1 MNIRAKL
8 VALVVAVVALV
19 LGASSLYVV
28 MQAPVE
34 RIESE
39 RRILDTVKNGMYN
52 LSIETN
58 RLSTAMF
65 SRSKLRFE
73 EAQNRYR
80 EVFTRINEVSYL
92 RRDATLREA
101 LEIIERLQKLNEE
114 NLKNVDQIFKELYAN
129 TEELFVSVDRMTF
142 RRILTD
148 DPLNKDGNLRMQALF
163 NLNRLESAIGILN
176 DSLDSS
182 IKVIDE
188 QSLVID
194 DRIAQIRRQSLV
206 VTLGVIAVFVVLTTV
221 AALLFSGTI
230 ARSVVSIVGG
240 IRSLSEGDLT
250 VELGVRSRDEVG
262 ELAARMNEFVR
273 SLDEAML
280 GIKDAANRNRVV
292 KDGLLASSEEAAGA
306 VQELGV
312 ASREVA
318 GQAEELERR
327 VGDVQEA
334 VDRIAGGV
342 AELDRRL
349 SDQIAMVEESTASIT
364 QMLATI
370 GNMARLA
377 AQDKELSE
385 SLVRTAD
392 AGREVFQSSIEKI
405 EAITEQV
412 GKIEEMIQIIDTI
425 AGQTNLLAMNAAIEA
440 AHAGE
445 AGKGFAVVAEEIRKL
460 AEASTEGSR
469 EIAASVKGIV

>member
-8 VALVVAVVALV
+8 VILVVAVVVLV
-19 LGASSLYVV
+19 LGVSSLYVV

-34 RIESE
+34 QIESE

-80 EVFTRINEVSYL
+80 EVFSKITEVSYL
-92 RRDATLREA
+92 RRDAALREA

-114 NLKNVDQIFKELYAN
+114 NLKNVDQIFKELYA
-129 TEELFVSVDRMTF
+129 TAEELFVSVDRMTF
-142 RRILTD
+142 RRIITD
-148 DPLNKDGNLRMQALF
+148 DPLNKDANLRMQALF

-206 VTLGVIAVFVVLTTV
+206 VTLGVIGMFVVLTTV
-221 AALLFSGTI
+221 IALLFSGTI
-230 ARSVVSIVGG
+230 AKNVVAIAGG
-240 IRSLSEGDLT
+240 IRLLSEGDLT
-250 VELGVRSRDEVG
+250 VALGVRSRDEVG
-262 ELAARMNEFVR
+262 ELSRRMNEFIR

-292 KDGLLASSEEAAGA
+292 KDGLLASSE
-306 VQELGV
+306 
-312 ASREVA
+312 
-318 GQAEELERR
+318 
-327 VGDVQEA
+327 
-334 VDRIAGGV
+334 
-342 AELDRRL
+342 
-349 SDQIAMVEESTASIT
+349 
-364 QMLATI
+364 
-370 GNMARLA
+370 
-377 AQDKELSE
+377 
-385 SLVRTAD
+385 
-392 AGREVFQSSIEKI
+392 
-405 EAITEQV
+405 
-412 GKIEEMIQIIDTI
+412 
-425 AGQTNLLAMNAAIEA
+425 
-440 AHAGE
+440 
-445 AGKGFAVVAEEIRKL
+445 
-460 AEASTEGSR
+460 
-469 EIAASVKGIV
+469 

>member
-194 DRIAQIRRQSLV
+194 DRIAQIRRQSLF

-250 VELGVRSRDEVG
+250 VE
-262 ELAARMNEFVR
+262 
-273 SLDEAML
+273 
-280 GIKDAANRNRVV
+280 
-292 KDGLLASSEEAAGA
+292 
-306 VQELGV
+306 
-312 ASREVA
+312 
-318 GQAEELERR
+318 
-327 VGDVQEA
+327 
-334 VDRIAGGV
+334 
-342 AELDRRL
+342 
-349 SDQIAMVEESTASIT
+349 
-364 QMLATI
+364 
-370 GNMARLA
+370 
-377 AQDKELSE
+377 
-385 SLVRTAD
+385 
-392 AGREVFQSSIEKI
+392 
-405 EAITEQV
+405 
-412 GKIEEMIQIIDTI
+412 
-425 AGQTNLLAMNAAIEA
+425 
-440 AHAGE
+440 
-445 AGKGFAVVAEEIRKL
+445 
-460 AEASTEGSR
+460 
-469 EIAASVKGIV
+469 

>member
-8 VALVVAVVALV
+8 VTLVVAVVALV

-129 TEELFVSVDRMTF
+129 AEELFVSVDRMTF

-148 DPLNKDGNLRMQALF
+148 DPLKKDANLRMQALF

-194 DRIAQIRRQSLV
+194 DRIAQIRRQSLF
-206 VTLGVIAVFVVLTTV
+206 VTLGVIAVFVALTTV

-230 ARSVVSIVGG
+230 ARNVVSIVGG

-250 VELGVRSRDEVG
+250 VDLVVRSRDEVG

-292 KDGLLASSEEAAGA
+292 
-306 VQELGV
+306 
-312 ASREVA
+312 
-318 GQAEELERR
+318 
-327 VGDVQEA
+327 
-334 VDRIAGGV
+334 
-342 AELDRRL
+342 
-349 SDQIAMVEESTASIT
+349 
-364 QMLATI
+364 
-370 GNMARLA
+370 
-377 AQDKELSE
+377 
-385 SLVRTAD
+385 
-392 AGREVFQSSIEKI
+392 
-405 EAITEQV
+405 
-412 GKIEEMIQIIDTI
+412 
-425 AGQTNLLAMNAAIEA
+425 
-440 AHAGE
+440 
-445 AGKGFAVVAEEIRKL
+445 
-460 AEASTEGSR
+460 
-469 EIAASVKGIV
+469 